1 MKKIKVTSAFVL
13 SGGAI
18 ARPGQVVDVDA
29 ALAAEMVR
37 RGKAEVAPDPAPA
50 PVEAPAEPAPAEPT
64 AAAEPAAPKGK
75 AKAEKAA
82 APGEG
87 A

>member
-18 ARPGQVVDVDA
+18 ARPGQMVDVNP
-29 ALAAEMVR
+29 ALAAEMIR
-37 RGKAEVAPDPAPA
+37 RGKAEDAP
-50 PVEAPAEPAPAEPT
+50 EPAPAEPP
-64 AAAEPAAPKGK
+64 AAAEPVAPKGK
-75 AKAEKAA
+75 AKAEKATA
-82 APGEG
+82 APVEG